1 MILLVA
7 AMDEEIREIKKSKFD
22 NIEIILTGVGKV
34 NAAMT
39 LAQYLVNHQV
49 EAIYNLGFSGATQP
63 YEVGDLILVNSAMYH
78 DFDLSL
84 FGYEKGQ
91 VPGFPQ
97 AFVSDSYLLSQ
108 VKKKFPKIKEAN
120 LYTGDYFKT
129 EHSSEPCVLDM
140 EGAALYQVAYKN
152 KIPMVSIKVVS
163 DVMGM
168 ENHFQSYRKFE
179 AKKGAELLNQVYNN
193 LFNEVK

>member
-1 MILLVA
+1 MILLIA
-7 AMDEEIREIKKSKFD
+7 AMDEEVKEINKQRFE
-22 NIEIILTGVGKV
+22 NIDVIITGVGKV
-34 NAAMT
+34 NAAMV
-39 LAQYLVNHQV
+39 LAEYLTNHAV

-63 YEVGDLILVNSAMYH
+63 YEVGDLVLVNTTSYH

-91 VPGFPQ
+91 VPGYPHQFI
-97 AFVSDSYLLSQ
+97 SDQKLMGQ
-108 VKKKFPKIKEAN
+108 VKHKLPQIKEGH

-129 EHSSEPCVLDM
+129 EHKGEPCILDM
-140 EGAALYQVAYKN
+140 EGAALYQVAHK
-152 KIPMVSIKVVS
+152 KHIPIISIKVVS

-179 AKKGAELLNQVYNN
+179 SQMGAELLKNVFIK
-193 LFNEVK
+193 LFK